1 MAKLRRAARVL
12 LLVIAGFYAFVLLSL
27 VYLRFLPPLTTG
39 VQAQRRVEALL
50 GGDEYRKRYHF
61 VGLDRISDH
70 LEHAVIAAE
79 DGRFY
84 EHHGFDLE
92 QMRRA
97 REEAARRGEAPRG
110 ASTITQQLV
119 KNLYFTTHRSYV
131 RKALEI
137 TITPI
142 AEAVLGKDR
151 ILELYLNVVEWGV
164 GVYGAEAAARRYYDT
179 SAADLGRERSARL
192 AALLPAP
199 RTRMPDSMGWYSSI
213 ILRRMRAMGW

>member
-1 MAKLRRAARVL
+1 MPKLRRAARVL
-12 LLVIAGFYAFVLLSL
+12 LLVIAGFYALVLLSL

-50 GGDEYRKRYHF
+50 GGDEYRKRYEF
-61 VGLDRISDH
+61 VGLEEISDH

-84 EHHGFDLE
+84 EHHGFDFE
-92 QMRRA
+92 QMRKA
-97 REEAARRGEAPRG
+97 LEEAARRGEAPRG

-119 KNLYFTTHRSYV
+119 KNLFFTTHRSYI
-131 RKALEI
+131 RKGLEM
-137 TITPI
+137 TITPL
-142 AEAVLGKDR
+142 AELVLPKDR

-164 GVYGAEAAARRYYDT
+164 GVYGAEAAARRYYET
-179 SAADLGRERSARL
+179 SASDLGRDRSARL

-199 RTRMPDSMGWYSSI
+199 RTRMPGAMGWYSSI
-213 ILRRMRAMGW
+213 ILQRMRAMGW

>member
-1 MAKLRRAARVL
+1 MVKLRRAARIL
-12 LLVIAGFYAFVLLSL
+12 LLVVAGFYALVLISL
-27 VYLRFLPPLTTG
+27 IYLRFLPPLTTG
-39 VQAQRRVEALL
+39 VQAQRRVESLF
-50 GGDEYRKRYHF
+50 GGDDYRKRYHF
-61 VGLDRISDH
+61 RGLDEISDN

-84 EHHGFDLE
+84 EHHGFDFE

-119 KNLYFTTHRSYV
+119 KNLFFTTHRSYM
-131 RKALEI
+131 RKGLEL
-137 TITPI
+137 TITPL
-142 AEAVLGKDR
+142 AEVVLGKDR

-164 GVYGAEAAARRYYDT
+164 GVYGAEAAARRYYDA
-179 SAADLGRERSARL
+179 SASDLGRERSARL

-213 ILRRMRAMGW
+213 ILQRMRAMGW